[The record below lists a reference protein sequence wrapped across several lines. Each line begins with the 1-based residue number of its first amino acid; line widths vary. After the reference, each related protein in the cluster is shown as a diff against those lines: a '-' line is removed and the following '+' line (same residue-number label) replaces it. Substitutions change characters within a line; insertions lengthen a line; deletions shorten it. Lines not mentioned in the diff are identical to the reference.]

1 VTITAQGIASP
12 LCTVTL
18 SNGTGSCGTSGTQV
32 PPGSGYTYVAA
43 YSGDTNFLPSNG
55 SSANYTVTTAAS
67 TTTLVAPATGT
78 FGSESALQFA
88 PSVAPNIV
96 AINPSPAPP
105 TLGPGHGEGDVGIGH
120 VHGVHLHALEQPGLL
135 RAS

>member
-78 FGSESALQFA
+78 FGRRAHCSSPR
-88 PSVAPNIV
+88 PSLRTSW
-96 AINPSPAPP
+96 PSIPHQPP
-105 TLGPGHGEGDVGIGH
+105 QPLGQVT
-120 VHGVHLHALEQPGLL
+120 
-135 RAS
+135 